1 MTEPHGAP
9 RPIPRVLCAGIAVRD
24 LVFRVGAPPEVG
36 TKTNASQYLEIS
48 GGNAADAAVGIARL
62 GGKVAFAGPI
72 GADKVGRDL
81 VAELRGEGI
90 DCANVVH
97 VAGLTTPVSAILLDD
112 AGERTITTYRDR
124 QLKEVACPDPERA
137 IEGCAIVSADNR
149 FPTFVGGIC
158 AAARRRGL
166 PVVLDGDSAATGTG
180 DLMRL
185 ASHVIFSTEGLR
197 GVTGLDDR
205 ADGLRRAAGETSA
218 FVAVTAGA
226 DGVIWLDESGELRS
240 MPAFPVRAVDTL
252 AAGDVFHGAF
262 ALAIAE
268 GRTTVAALRFAAA
281 AAALKCTRIGG
292 ALATPRRADVEALL
306 EG

>member
-36 TKTNASQYLEIS
+36 TKTNASQYLDIS
-48 GGNAADAAVGIARL
+48 GGNAANAAVGIARL

-158 AAARRRGL
+158 AAARRRGI

-218 FVAVTAGA
+218 FVAVTAGG
-226 DGVIWLDESGELRS
+226 DGVIWLDESGDLRS